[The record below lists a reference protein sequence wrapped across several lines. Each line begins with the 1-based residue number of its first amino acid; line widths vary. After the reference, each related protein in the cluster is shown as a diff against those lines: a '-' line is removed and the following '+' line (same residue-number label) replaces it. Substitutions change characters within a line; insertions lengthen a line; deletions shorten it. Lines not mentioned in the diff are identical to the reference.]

1 MCKWA
6 EPLCCVLFF
15 LQYNSPK
22 KEKEQQKMFSSIEV
36 EKTKELKGNKHIP
49 PKSQ

>member
-1 MCKWA
+1 MGHCVV
-6 EPLCCVLFF
+6 LCFLFF
-15 LQYNSPK
+15 FQYNSPK
-22 KEKEQQKMFSSIEV
+22 KEKEQQKMFSSVEV